1 MTQLAQSDS
10 QLKSFLIDYLK
21 QADAVVVVVGLL
33 PHWKTMS
40 LSLLLIPTPTPHR
53 LQSLY

>member
-21 QADAVVVVVGLL
+21 QADAVVVVGLL